1 MSVVVLNYFFSS
13 LITHPHQN
21 ETNNFNYTDIY
32 FTY

>member
-13 LITHPHQN
+13 LITHQN